1 MWPVEP
7 KSVAQ
12 VSNPLPLLAWRRLA
26 RSCAAED
33 AKRGE
38 EAPAKLQC
46 CFGAMN
52 APDVIALQRSWLS
65 LRLQSASIFMEQ
77 YAPVAIFRSIC
88 CRVLRVGRLG
98 GGRHGLW
105 QAGAAYVAAIALL
118 FQALLFPAGCV
129 TGAQDSPDASF
140 GSLAGTWICTAQH
153 GDDGKAQHPGGSKS
167 GHDNGACCL
176 SAACCAAILAVAS
189 AAIDLA
195 PSSKQIFVP
204 ESWRVPAGTATPAPR
219 NRGPPSVLLA

>member
-1 MWPVEP
+1 MIAPTICFHFYGAICAGCYF
-7 KSVAQ
+7 SF
-12 VSNPLPLLAWRRLA
+12 NLLQ
-26 RSCAAED
+26 
-33 AKRGE
+33 GVTG
-38 EAPAKLQC
+38 
-46 CFGAMN
+46 GA
-52 APDVIALQRSWLS
+52 
-65 LRLQSASIFMEQ
+65 
-77 YAPVAIFRSIC
+77 FR
-88 CRVLRVGRLG
+88 

-176 SAACCAAILAVAS
+176 SAACCAAILAVAN

-204 ESWRVPAGTATPAPR
+204 ESWRAPAGTATRFSQRVPR
-219 NRGPPSVLLA
+219 SVRATLSSSGMNLRSALV